1 MQTGY
6 FNAAWQD
13 IKNSPGWFG
22 KLVLLSLLSLIPIF
36 GWLVVLGYL
45 VMSLILICRPKR
57 QKQKCVKQF
66 SNTRCS
72 DVYLLSKNE
81 PLYVS

>member
-45 VMSLILICRPKR
+45 YGWARDIAWNVH
-57 QKQKCVKQF
+57 
-66 SNTRCS
+66 
-72 DVYLLSKNE
+72 
-81 PLYVS
+81 

>member
-36 GWLVVLGYL
+36 G
-45 VMSLILICRPKR
+45 
-57 QKQKCVKQF
+57 
-66 SNTRCS
+66 
-72 DVYLLSKNE
+72 
-81 PLYVS
+81 